1 MKFFEFSR
9 GSVLFKRL
17 GNFKKFKSFGAFKP
31 LVGLKNTRGDGYI
44 PACIITV
51 CVCMVLSVTISFI
64 SAVTAVNQSKRDV
77 RQALDGFVTHKS
89 IEIYNGVKNYS
100 EFAETLDEESF
111 ESILSEYTGA
121 QGNYEIKDL
130 KIEFRETERL
140 NYTVSYTLKAPVRFG
155 NITAVYTN
163 VPVKITG
170 VFNFKFRE
178 D

>member
-1 MKFFEFSR
+1 MNSFMSYRLFNSRR
-9 GSVLFKRL
+9 GSEDYKC
-17 GNFKKFKSFGAFKP
+17 FKS
-31 LVGLKNTRGDGYI
+31 TRAEGYI

-51 CVCMVLSVTISFI
+51 CVCMVLSVTVSFI

-77 RQALDGFVTHKS
+77 RQALDGFVTRKS

-100 EFAETLDEESF
+100 EFAETLDAESF
-111 ESILSEYTGA
+111 ESILSEYTGG

-130 KIEFRETERL
+130 KIEFRETDRL

>member
-1 MKFFEFSR
+1 MWIK
-9 GSVLFKRL
+9 
-17 GNFKKFKSFGAFKP
+17 NKKA
-31 LVGLKNTRGDGYI
+31 DGYI

-51 CVCMVLSVTISFI
+51 CVCMVLSVTLSFI

-100 EFAETLDEESF
+100 ELTETLDEESF
-111 ESILSEYTGA
+111 KSILSEYMGT

-130 KIEFRETERL
+130 KIEFRETDRL

-155 NITAVYTN
+155 NITVVYTN

-170 VFNFKFRE
+170 VFNFKF
-178 D
+178 

>member
-1 MKFFEFSR
+1 MFSHCA
-9 GSVLFKRL
+9 VLFKRL
-17 GNFKKFKSFGAFKP
+17 GKRKALVSFSGFKNKKA
-31 LVGLKNTRGDGYI
+31 DGYI

-51 CVCMVLSVTISFI
+51 CVCMVLSVTLSFI

-100 EFAETLDEESF
+100 ELTETLDEESF
-111 ESILSEYTGA
+111 ESILSEYTGS

>member
-17 GNFKKFKSFGAFKP
+17 GKRKALVSFSR
-31 LVGLKNTRGDGYI
+31 LKNKKADGYI

-100 EFAETLDEESF
+100 EFAETLDEENF
-111 ESILSEYTGA
+111 ESILSEYTGG

-130 KIEFRETERL
+130 KIEFRETDRL

>member
-1 MKFFEFSR
+1 MNSFMSYRLFNSRRGSKDYKFF
-9 GSVLFKRL
+9 
-17 GNFKKFKSFGAFKP
+17 KS
-31 LVGLKNTRGDGYI
+31 TRAEGYI

-51 CVCMVLSVTISFI
+51 CVCMVLSVTVSFI

-100 EFAETLDEESF
+100 EFAETLDAESF
-111 ESILSEYTGA
+111 ESILSEYTGG

-130 KIEFRETERL
+130 KIEFRETDRL

>member
-1 MKFFEFSR
+1 MIISMFSHCAL
-9 GSVLFKRL
+9 LFKRL

-31 LVGLKNTRGDGYI
+31 LVGLKNI

-51 CVCMVLSVTISFI
+51 CVCMVLSVTLSFI

>member
-1 MKFFEFSR
+1 MIISMFSHCA
-9 GSVLFKRL
+9 VLFKRL
-17 GNFKKFKSFGAFKP
+17 GNFKKFRSFGAFKP
-31 LVGLKNTRGDGYI
+31 LVGLKNIRADGYI

-51 CVCMVLSVTISFI
+51 CVCMVLSVTLSFI

-111 ESILSEYTGA
+111 ESILSEYTGV
-121 QGNYEIKDL
+121 QGNYEIRNL
-130 KIEFRETERL
+130 KIEFRETDRL

-155 NITAVYTN
+155 NITVVYTN

-170 VFNFKFRE
+170 VFNFKF
-178 D
+178 

>member
-1 MKFFEFSR
+1 MFLR
-9 GSVLFKRL
+9 
-17 GNFKKFKSFGAFKP
+17 NKKA
-31 LVGLKNTRGDGYI
+31 DGYI

-51 CVCMVLSVTISFI
+51 CVCMVLSVTVSFI

-100 EFAETLDEESF
+100 ELTETLDEDSF
-111 ESILSEYTGA
+111 KNILSEYAGDR
-121 QGNYEIKDL
+121 GNYEIKDL
-130 KIEFRETERL
+130 KIEFRETDRL

-155 NITAVYTN
+155 NITVVYTN

>member
-1 MKFFEFSR
+1 MWIK
-9 GSVLFKRL
+9 
-17 GNFKKFKSFGAFKP
+17 NKKA
-31 LVGLKNTRGDGYI
+31 DGYI

-51 CVCMVLSVTISFI
+51 CVCMVLSFTVSFI

-77 RQALDGFVTHKS
+77 RQALDGFVTH
-89 IEIYNGVKNYS
+89 NGVKNYS
-100 EFAETLDEESF
+100 EFAETLDAESF
-111 ESILSEYTGA
+111 ESILSEYTGG

-170 VFNFKFRE
+170 VFNFKF
-178 D
+178 

>member
-1 MKFFEFSR
+1 MNSFMSYRLFNSR
-9 GSVLFKRL
+9 RGLEDYKC
-17 GNFKKFKSFGAFKP
+17 FKS
-31 LVGLKNTRGDGYI
+31 TRADGYI

-51 CVCMVLSVTISFI
+51 CVCMVLSVTLSFI

-111 ESILSEYTGA
+111 KNILSEYTGG

-130 KIEFRETERL
+130 KIEFRETDRL

-170 VFNFKFRE
+170 VFNFKF
-178 D
+178 

>member
-1 MKFFEFSR
+1 MCIKS
-9 GSVLFKRL
+9 KR
-17 GNFKKFKSFGAFKP
+17 AE
-31 LVGLKNTRGDGYI
+31 GYI

-100 EFAETLDEESF
+100 EFAETLDAESF
-111 ESILSEYTGA
+111 ESILSEYAGG

-130 KIEFRETERL
+130 KIEFRETDRL

-155 NITAVYTN
+155 NITVVYTN
-163 VPVKITG
+163 VPIKITG
-170 VFNFKFRE
+170 VFNFKF
-178 D
+178 

>member
-1 MKFFEFSR
+1 MNFFMSYRLFNSR
-9 GSVLFKRL
+9 RGLEDYKC
-17 GNFKKFKSFGAFKP
+17 FKS
-31 LVGLKNTRGDGYI
+31 TRADGYI

-51 CVCMVLSVTISFI
+51 CVCMVLSVTLSFI

-111 ESILSEYTGA
+111 ESILSEYTGG

-130 KIEFRETERL
+130 KIEFRETDRL

-170 VFNFKFRE
+170 VFNFKF
-178 D
+178 

>member
-1 MKFFEFSR
+1 MWIK
-9 GSVLFKRL
+9 
-17 GNFKKFKSFGAFKP
+17 NKKA
-31 LVGLKNTRGDGYI
+31 DGYI

-77 RQALDGFVTHKS
+77 CQALDGFVTHKS

-100 EFAETLDEESF
+100 ELTETLDEESF
-111 ESILSEYTGA
+111 KNILSEYTGDR
-121 QGNYEIKDL
+121 GNYEIKNL
-130 KIEFRETERL
+130 KIEFRETDRL
-140 NYTVSYTLKAPVRFG
+140 NYTVSYTLKAPIRFG

-170 VFNFKFRE
+170 VFNFKF
-178 D
+178 

>member
-1 MKFFEFSR
+1 MIISMFSHCV
-9 GSVLFKRL
+9 VLFKRL
-17 GNFKKFKSFGAFKP
+17 GNFKKLKSFGAFKP
-31 LVGLKNTRGDGYI
+31 LVGLKNIRADGYI

-51 CVCMVLSVTISFI
+51 CVCMVLSVTLSFI

-100 EFAETLDEESF
+100 EFAETLDAESF
-111 ESILSEYTGA
+111 ESILSEYTGS

-170 VFNFKFRE
+170 VFNFKF
-178 D
+178 

>member
-17 GNFKKFKSFGAFKP
+17 GKRKALVSFS
-31 LVGLKNTRGDGYI
+31 GLKNKKADGYI
-44 PACIITV
+44 PACIITA

-100 EFAETLDEESF
+100 ELTETLDEESF
-111 ESILSEYTGA
+111 KSILSEYTGG

>member
-1 MKFFEFSR
+1 MFFMFNRFFNFRR
-9 GSVLFKRL
+9 GSEDYKC
-17 GNFKKFKSFGAFKP
+17 FKS
-31 LVGLKNTRGDGYI
+31 TRADGYI

-51 CVCMVLSVTISFI
+51 CVCMVLSVTVSFI

-100 EFAETLDEESF
+100 ELTETLDEESF
-111 ESILSEYTGA
+111 ESILSGYTGG
-121 QGNYEIKDL
+121 QGNYEIRNL
-130 KIEFRETERL
+130 KIEFRETDRL

-170 VFNFKFRE
+170 VFNFKF
-178 D
+178 

>member
-1 MKFFEFSR
+1 MIISMFSHCA
-9 GSVLFKRL
+9 VLFKRFGKRKAL
-17 GNFKKFKSFGAFKP
+17 VSFS
-31 LVGLKNTRGDGYI
+31 GLKNKKADGYI

-51 CVCMVLSVTISFI
+51 CVCMVLSVTLSFI
-64 SAVTAVNQSKRDV
+64 SAVAAVNQSKRDV

-111 ESILSEYTGA
+111 ESVLSEYTGG

-130 KIEFRETERL
+130 KIEFRETDRL

-170 VFNFKFRE
+170 VFNFKF
-178 D
+178 

>member
-1 MKFFEFSR
+1 MCIK
-9 GSVLFKRL
+9 
-17 GNFKKFKSFGAFKP
+17 NKKA
-31 LVGLKNTRGDGYI
+31 DGYI

-51 CVCMVLSVTISFI
+51 CVCMVLSVTLSFI

-100 EFAETLDEESF
+100 EFAETLDAESF
-111 ESILSEYTGA
+111 ESILSEYAGG

-140 NYTVSYTLKAPVRFG
+140 NYTVSYTLKVPVRFG

>member
-1 MKFFEFSR
+1 MIISMFSHCA
-9 GSVLFKRL
+9 VLFKRL
-17 GNFKKFKSFGAFKP
+17 GNFKKFRSFGAFKP
-31 LVGLKNTRGDGYI
+31 LVGLKNIRADGYI

-51 CVCMVLSVTISFI
+51 CVCMVLSVTVSFI
-64 SAVTAVNQSKRDV
+64 SAVTVVNQSKRDV

-100 EFAETLDEESF
+100 ELTETLDEESF
-111 ESILSEYTGA
+111 KNILSEYTGA

-130 KIEFRETERL
+130 KIEFRETDRL

-155 NITAVYTN
+155 NITVVYTN

-170 VFNFKFRE
+170 VFNFKFKE

>member
-1 MKFFEFSR
+1 MWIK
-9 GSVLFKRL
+9 
-17 GNFKKFKSFGAFKP
+17 NKKA
-31 LVGLKNTRGDGYI
+31 DGYI

-51 CVCMVLSVTISFI
+51 CVCMVLSVTLSFI

-77 RQALDGFVTHKS
+77 RQALDGFVTQKS

-100 EFAETLDEESF
+100 EFAETLDAESF
-111 ESILSEYTGA
+111 ESILSEYAGG

-130 KIEFRETERL
+130 KIEFRETDRL

>member
-1 MKFFEFSR
+1 MFSHCA
-9 GSVLFKRL
+9 VLFKRL
-17 GNFKKFKSFGAFKP
+17 GNFKKFRSFGAFKP
-31 LVGLKNTRGDGYI
+31 LVGLKNIRADGYI

-51 CVCMVLSVTISFI
+51 CVCMVLSVTVSFI
-64 SAVTAVNQSKRDV
+64 SAVTVVNQSKRDV

-100 EFAETLDEESF
+100 ELTETLDEESF
-111 ESILSEYTGA
+111 KNILSEYTGA

-130 KIEFRETERL
+130 KIEFRETDRL

-155 NITAVYTN
+155 NITVVYTN

-170 VFNFKFRE
+170 VFNFKFKE

>member
-1 MKFFEFSR
+1 MFSHCV
-9 GSVLFKRL
+9 VLFKRL
-17 GNFKKFKSFGAFKP
+17 GNFKKLKSFGAFKP
-31 LVGLKNTRGDGYI
+31 LVGLKNIRADGYI

-51 CVCMVLSVTISFI
+51 CVCMVLSVTLSFI

-100 EFAETLDEESF
+100 EFAETLDAESF
-111 ESILSEYTGA
+111 ESILSEYTGS

-170 VFNFKFRE
+170 VFNFKF
-178 D
+178 

>member
-1 MKFFEFSR
+1 MMW
-9 GSVLFKRL
+9 
-17 GNFKKFKSFGAFKP
+17 NKKA
-31 LVGLKNTRGDGYI
+31 DGYI

-100 EFAETLDEESF
+100 EFAETLDAESF

-130 KIEFRETERL
+130 KIEFRETDRL
-140 NYTVSYTLKAPVRFG
+140 NYTVSYMLKAPVRFG

>member
-1 MKFFEFSR
+1 MIISMFSHCA
-9 GSVLFKRL
+9 VLFKRL

-51 CVCMVLSVTISFI
+51 CVCMVLSVTLSFI

-100 EFAETLDEESF
+100 ELTETLDAESF
-111 ESILSEYTGA
+111 KSILSEYTGG
-121 QGNYEIKDL
+121 QRNYEIKDL
-130 KIEFRETERL
+130 KIEFRETDRL

-170 VFNFKFRE
+170 VFNFKF
-178 D
+178 